1 MAKYDLVVIGSGPG
15 GYEAAL
21 RAAQLGKKV
30 CVVERTALGGV
41 CVNRGCIPTKALTH
55 SADVCTQI
63 RHSGDIGIQAGEP
76 TIDFAKMQANKE
88 AVVEKLRR
96 GIAGSFKRAGI
107 DVLMGEGRLADRK
120 KVAVKLNGGGE
131 EVVETDK
138 VILAAGSNP
147 ARPKWIPFDGQ
158 RIITSDEALRLEKL
172 PASVFIL
179 GGGYIGCEFASIFAQ
194 LGVPVT
200 VVEMLDGLLP
210 NMDPEI
216 GAEITRALKKLKVK
230 VSVKTKL
237 ESIEAGASGVQ
248 AKLSDGKSVEAELAL
263 VCVGRTLLGD
273 TLGLEAVGVKVDK
286 GAVVIDDHCETSVAG
301 IHAIGDVTGKILLAH
316 VATAQGTVAA
326 EHAAGMASRIDYR
339 CVPAAVFTSPEVGT
353 VGLTEAEATQAGYKP
368 KSAKFPLAALGRAIA
383 IGETAG
389 FVKLVADEGT
399 GQVVGV
405 HMVGAHAS
413 DVIAEGALAVA
424 LQATVK
430 ELAHTIHAHP
440 TLPEALMEAARAWL
454 GGA

>member
-1 MAKYDLVVIGSGPG
+1 
-15 GYEAAL
+15 
-21 RAAQLGKKV
+21 
-30 CVVERTALGGV
+30 
-41 CVNRGCIPTKALTH
+41 
-55 SADVCTQI
+55 
-63 RHSGDIGIQAGEP
+63 
-76 TIDFAKMQANKE
+76 
-88 AVVEKLRR
+88 
-96 GIAGSFKRAGI
+96 
-107 DVLMGEGRLADRK
+107 
-120 KVAVKLNGGGE
+120 
-131 EVVETDK
+131 
-138 VILAAGSNP
+138 
-147 ARPKWIPFDGQ
+147 
-158 RIITSDEALRLEKL
+158 
-172 PASVFIL
+172 
-179 GGGYIGCEFASIFAQ
+179 
-194 LGVPVT
+194 
-200 VVEMLDGLLP
+200 
-210 NMDPEI
+210 
-216 GAEITRALKKLKVK
+216 
-230 VSVKTKL
+230 
-237 ESIEAGASGVQ
+237 
-248 AKLSDGKSVEAELAL
+248 
-263 VCVGRTLLGD
+263 LLGD

-399 GQVVGV
+399 GQVLGV